1 MTKPELLREIGI
13 HLKKVVD
20 IYNQLAKNPEA
31 FTPGEIDMMVN
42 NATKII
48 EFAAVIK
55 HQPASALNSDEQ
67 IKLRDL
73 EDKLRVIGEQLKAK
87 ENEVEKLQQSNK
99 ELEKK
104 VEENKHLADAFKVD
118 IPEVSDKVD
127 SNSTLAKNDLLN
139 DSIISPVSE
148 IETVVSTTSTNGES
162 TIRQSIENPSIKAQD
177 DKKQDDKKQDDKKNE
192 TVLKETPDPFGFNKE
207 KKVDTTPQSLLSKY
221 ENETE
226 ESNKKTVISSLNE
239 SIIDG
244 SQENIAEKMMN
255 SKVKDLKKAIPLH
268 EKFHYTN
275 ELFGKNGDH
284 YTQFLEALQTKQSW
298 TEAESLLAQAA
309 SMYKWDPENKTALQF
324 IALIQRRFD

>member
-42 NATKII
+42 NAAKII

-55 HQPASALNSDEQ
+55 HQPASATNSDEQ

-73 EDKLRVIGEQLKAK
+73 QDKLRVLTEQLKTA
-87 ENEVEKLQQSNK
+87 EQDAEKLRQTNK

-104 VEENKHLADAFKVD
+104 VEEHKHLADAFNVD
-118 IPEVSDKVD
+118 IPVISDKID
-127 SNSTLAKNDLLN
+127 SNSSLAKNDLLE
-139 DSIISPVSE
+139 DTLIEPVSE
-148 IETVVSTTSTNGES
+148 VEKTETNVPLTVHSSEGEFS
-162 TIRQSIENPSIKAQD
+162 
-177 DKKQDDKKQDDKKNE
+177 KKE
-192 TVLKETPDPFGFNKE
+192 IFKEEDILVKEE
-207 KKVDTTPQSLLSKY
+207 KKVEVPQSLHSKY
-221 ENETE
+221 EHETE
-226 ESNKKTVISSLNE
+226 EHQKKTVITSLNE

-244 SQENIAEKMMN
+244 SMENIAEKMMN

-275 ELFGKNGDH
+275 ELFGKNSDH
-284 YTQFLEALQTKQSW
+284 YNQFVDAMNTKQTW
-298 TEAESLLAQAA
+298 KEAETLLAQAA

>member
-20 IYNQLAKNPEA
+20 IYNQLVKNPEA

-48 EFAAVIK
+48 EFAAVVK
-55 HQPASALNSDEQ
+55 HQPATALNSDEQ
-67 IKLRDL
+67 IKLRDVG
-73 EDKLRVIGEQLKAK
+73 DKLRVITEQLKTK
-87 ENEVEKLQQSNK
+87 QNEIEKLQQKNN

-104 VEENKHLADAFKVD
+104 VEENKYIVDAFNVD
-118 IPEVSDKVD
+118 IPEVSNKLD

-139 DSIISPVSE
+139 DSLVNPIIKVE
-148 IETVVSTTSTNGES
+148 IVETIVATTSN
-162 TIRQSIENPSIKAQD
+162 NVVD
-177 DKKQDDKKQDDKKNE
+177 DLKKNE
-192 TVLKETPDPFGFNKE
+192 VIKPDPFILKEE
-207 KKVDTTPQSLLSKY
+207 KKIETMPKSFHSKY
-221 ENETE
+221 ESETE
-226 ESNKKTVISSLNE
+226 ELNKKTVIHSLNE

-244 SQENIAEKMMN
+244 SKENIAEKMMN

-275 ELFGKNGDH
+275 ELFGKNSDH
-284 YTQFLEALQTKQSW
+284 YSQFIEALQTKQTW
-298 TEAESLLAQAA
+298 TEAESVLAQAA